1 MEKSFKGE
9 IYEYGAERPVDGGKK
24 GGYTQC
30 PCIDAFRMK
39 DGDIE
44 MIFPFHAVHYIY
56 KL

>member
-44 MIFPFHAVHYIY
+44 MIFPFHAVHYFY